1 MVWDVLFE
9 DVVFIVEQFDLM
21 LIIFRCIFRQQN
33 RVNVF
38 VNMLFEYWKCVFF
51 YVFMDYIIQQM
62 DECFLGVEVRYQ
74 GFFFL
79 LFRFQSLNDVKF
91 DVIFNVFKI
100 DILGDFNFFKRE
112 VERWKMKWEMSLI
125 KFILIVEMFE
135 DSNKVFYLV
144 IYVIFLDLLIML
156 VVMVIVERLFS
167 VFKCV
172 KIYLCFIMN

>member
-100 DILGDFNFFKRE
+100 DILGDFNFLG
-112 VERWKMKWEMSLI
+112 S
-125 KFILIVEMFE
+125 
-135 DSNKVFYLV
+135 
-144 IYVIFLDLLIML
+144 
-156 VVMVIVERLFS
+156 
-167 VFKCV
+167 
-172 KIYLCFIMN
+172 